1 MACSCGKK
9 HCGGEGGCTCDHS
22 AFLAPMS
29 ALWQIYDGIDSKA
42 NAQVV
47 AIAWER
53 EDGKVFRYDLPI
65 PKRLDPQATKYVSY
79 VVERIAKFIVW
90 SAGGWKLYLSGP
102 DAVVKPV
109 AKAYTK
115 KGARAFD
122 YDFFTSIYGRPVE
135 AVIVP
140 LAKMPEFHEK
150 TSVVKTVADGC
161 RIGFDLGASDFKI
174 SALNRGK
181 VVFSKEFPWDPRN
194 SADPEYHYTM
204 LTNGL
209 KEAAASLPRVDA
221 IGGSTAGVLV
231 GQKLGISSLL
241 RAVKEKSPKKFPEAQ
256 NLFFRIEKDW
266 GVPFAVYND
275 GDVTALAGMIT
286 TGRKGIL
293 GVAMGSS
300 EAVGYVDPKGAMT
313 GRISELAFAP
323 VDFNPCAPKDEWSG
337 DAGVG
342 AMAFSQQA
350 VNGLAEKQ
358 GFRFPKAMKLPE
370 RLKVVQAAMEK
381 GDAKAL
387 KVYVQIGRFLAHAIP
402 WYNEFYDYENMMIL
416 GRVTSGLGG
425 EIILETAKALLKDVY
440 PEWDEKIDIFMPDE
454 KARRLGQSVAAAQI
468 PAIRKGG
475 KRK

>member
-1 MACSCGKK
+1 M
-9 HCGGEGGCTCDHS
+9 HE
-22 AFLAPMS
+22 FQAPMQ
-29 ALWQIYDGIDSKA
+29 AMWKVYDGIGDKCD
-42 NAQVV
+42 VV
-47 AIAWER
+47 AVAWER
-53 EDGKVFRYDLPI
+53 ENGYVYRYDFPI
-65 PKRLDPQATKYVSY
+65 PKRLDPKAAKHVAH
-79 VVERIAKFIVW
+79 VVDRIAKFIVW

-102 DAVVKPV
+102 DAIVKPV

-122 YDFFTSIYGRPVE
+122 YDFFSSIYGRPVE
-135 AVIVP
+135 AVVVP
-140 LAKMPEFHEK
+140 MSKMPGANEK
-150 TSVVKTVADGC
+150 PALVKTVADGC

-174 SALNRGK
+174 SALNKGK

-194 SADPEYHYTM
+194 NADPEYHYSK
-204 LTNGL
+204 LTAGL

-221 IGGSTAGVLV
+221 IGGSTAGTLV
-231 GQKLGISSLL
+231 GQKMGIASLF
-241 RAVKEKSPKKFPEAQ
+241 RAVKEKNPSKFETAQ
-256 NLFFRIEKDW
+256 NMFFRIEKDW
-266 GVPFAVYND
+266 GVPFAIYND

-286 TGRKGIL
+286 MGRKGIL

-300 EAVGYVDPKGAMT
+300 EAVGYVDMKGRMT

-323 VDFNPCAPKDEWSG
+323 VDFNPKAPRCEWSG
-337 DAGVG
+337 DYGVG

-350 VNGLAEKQ
+350 VNWLAEDF
-358 GFRFPKAMKLPE
+358 GFKFPKSMKLPE

-387 KVYVQIGRFLAHAIP
+387 KVYIQIGRFLAHAIP

-425 EIILETAKALLKDVY
+425 EVILETAKAMLKDLY
-440 PEWDEKIDIFMPDE
+440 PEWAEKIDIFMPDE

-468 PAIRKGG
+468 PVIKGRKT
-475 KRK
+475 R